1 MQLKPEEISKIIRAQ
16 IKHYENVIEQ
26 SETGTVILVGDGIA
40 RASGLEKC
48 MAGELLQFDNGE
60 YGMAQNL
67 EENTVSIVLLG
78 SDVGIKEG
86 STVKRTGQGRVR
98 ARWAKP

>member
-16 IKHYENVIEQ
+16 IKHYENAIEQ
-26 SETGTVILVGDGIA
+26 SETGTVIMVGDGIA

-67 EENTVSIVLLG
+67 RKTRSPSFCWAPTSASRKAAL
-78 SDVGIKEG
+78 S
-86 STVKRTGQGRVR
+86 SAP
-98 ARWAKP
+98 ARWCPCRWAMP

>member
-16 IKHYENVIEQ
+16 IKHYENAIEQ
-26 SETGTVILVGDGIA
+26 SETGTVIMVGDGIA

-78 SDVGIKEG
+78 STSVSRKAALL
-86 STVKRTGQGRVR
+86 SAPARWCPC
-98 ARWAKP
+98 RWAKP